1 MVNKV
6 TLIGNIGLDPEV
18 KQLDGGIELAKMRIA
33 TNETYRNGKGEKV
46 ENTEWH
52 TITCRNSLATYAK
65 NYVKKGMRIYV
76 EGKLHTD
83 NWEDERGKHSAT
95 VVRVSTLKIMD
106 KKPAG
111 VPEEVNMPG
120 NESNA

>member
-6 TLIGNIGLDPEV
+6 TLIGNIGGDPEV

-33 TNETYRNGKGEKV
+33 TNETYRNGKGEKI

-65 NYVKKGMRIYV
+65 NYVKKGMRVYI

-111 VPEEVNMPG
+111 VQEEVNMPE